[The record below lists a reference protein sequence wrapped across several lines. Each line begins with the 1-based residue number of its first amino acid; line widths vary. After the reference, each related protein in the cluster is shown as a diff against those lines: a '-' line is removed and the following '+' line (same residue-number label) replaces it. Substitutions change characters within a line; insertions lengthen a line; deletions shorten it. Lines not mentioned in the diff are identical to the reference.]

1 MPYLDT
7 ITSILNDVK
16 GWFFALIGIVTLVV
30 VVKNAFAYQAGDSAE
45 KQDAMRSIKKA
56 IVMGGGIFI
65 LSWFATYVITKMSSV
80 S

>member
-45 KQDAMRSIKKA
+45 KQDSLRSIKKA

-80 S
+80 A

>member
-30 VVKNAFAYQAGDSAE
+30 VVKDAFAYQAGDSAE
-45 KQDAMRSIKKA
+45 KQDALRSIKKA
-56 IVMGGGIFI
+56 IIMGGGIFI
-65 LSWFATYVITKMSSV
+65 LSWFATYVITKISSV

>member
-45 KQDAMRSIKKA
+45 KQDSLRSIKKA

>member
-7 ITSILNDVK
+7 ITGILNDIK
-16 GWFFALIGIVTLVV
+16 GWFFALIGIVTIVV

-45 KQDAMRSIKKA
+45 KQDAIRSIRKA
-56 IVMGGGIFI
+56 IIMGAGIFI

>member
-7 ITSILNDVK
+7 ITGILNDVK

-30 VVKNAFAYQAGDSAE
+30 VVKEAFAYQAGDSAE
-45 KQDAMRSIKKA
+45 KQDALRSIRKA
-56 IVMGGGIFI
+56 IIMGAGIFI

>member
-45 KQDAMRSIKKA
+45 KQDALRSIKKA
-56 IVMGGGIFI
+56 IIMGGGIFI

>member
-1 MPYLDT
+1 MPYLDA
-7 ITSILNDVK
+7 ITGILNDVK

-45 KQDAMRSIKKA
+45 KQDAIRSIKKA
-56 IVMGGGIFI
+56 IIMGGGIFI
-65 LSWFATYVITKMSSV
+65 LSWFATYVITKMSAV

>member
-45 KQDAMRSIKKA
+45 KQDSLRSIKKA

-80 S
+80 V

>member
-1 MPYLDT
+1 MPYLET

-30 VVKNAFAYQAGDSAE
+30 VVKNAFAYQAGDSGE
-45 KQDAMRSIKKA
+45 KQDAIRGIRKA
-56 IVMGGGIFI
+56 IIMGGGIFI
-65 LSWFATYVITKMSSV
+65 LSWFATYVNNKMSSV

>member
-7 ITSILNDVK
+7 ITGILNDVK

-45 KQDAMRSIKKA
+45 KQDAIRSIKKA
-56 IVMGGGIFI
+56 IIMGGGIFI
-65 LSWFATYVITKMSSV
+65 LAWFATYVITKMSAV